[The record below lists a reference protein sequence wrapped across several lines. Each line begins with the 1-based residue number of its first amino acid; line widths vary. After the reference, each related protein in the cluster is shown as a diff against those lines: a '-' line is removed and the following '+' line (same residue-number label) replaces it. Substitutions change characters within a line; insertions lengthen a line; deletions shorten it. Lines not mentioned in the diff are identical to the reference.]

1 MKYTAILTALIV
13 ATVILSCKQK
23 QANDKVKDI
32 IEEESVAKLPNKSD
46 TYFVEAI
53 SFLDAQKGK
62 EASEYL
68 KKGVEALKNEGKEVS
83 GLYKVNLEKAML
95 QLTNMA
101 SDLDND
107 KNVSEEAVREA
118 IVNAEINIAHDYLTT
133 TDVYILEDPDNVIS
147 SKTRKHFNRA
157 LKNLKKEEGKMKDD
171 AKKEGE
177 ALLKEGE
184 KLEEEFKEWEKKV
197 KEYSKKTHEHF
208 KQYSPTYYPQY
219 YE

>member
-1 MKYTAILTALIV
+1 MKYIAILTALIV

-133 TDVYILEDPDNVIS
+133 TDVYVLEDPDNVIS

>member
-133 TDVYILEDPDNVIS
+133 TDVYVLEDPDNVIS

>member
-197 KEYSKKTHEHF
+197 KKYSKKTHEHF